1 MMCPQCGHINGAG
14 AAVCERCG
22 RTLASASSAIPFQ
35 PPSANAGKMPP
46 AAMQAASVPVVKSA
60 RSKASRV
67 RPPDIDVLCC
77 VCGAITSLRRAC
89 RTCGTPPGLIA
100 NPGDPTGATF
110 LPIRMLYPPDM
121 NALYAVAAR
130 PLPPAFANLRWNWGA
145 FGASLW
151 WLLAYR
157 VWGWALIV
165 LCLDVASLLAFSG
178 PLYLLIP
185 YGGALLSLALGMQGY
200 FLAWQKQADGT
211 RPRFN
216 IRKFAGNASGSR
228 FFLLKLPCLHC

>member
-1 MMCPQCGHINGAG
+1 M
-14 AAVCERCG
+14 
-22 RTLASASSAIPFQ
+22 Q
-35 PPSANAGKMPP
+35 P
-46 AAMQAASVPVVKSA
+46 ASVPVVKSA

-110 LPIRMLYPPDM
+110 LPIGMLYPPAM
-121 NALYAVAAR
+121 NALYAVPDR
-130 PLPPAFANLRWNWGA
+130 PLPPAFTNLRWNWGA

-151 WLLAYR
+151 WLLAR
-157 VWGWALIV
+157 RIWGWALIV

-200 FLAWQKQADGT
+200 FLAWQKQADGNET
-211 RPRFN
+211 AFQHSQERWKRIGVVLFPFKIALLALLTWAAFNPR
-216 IRKFAGNASGSR
+216 
-228 FFLLKLPCLHC
+228 